1 MDNCELKNL
10 LVETCPVRPGQ
21 EARAW
26 TSFRERLYQPRP
38 FPSPWERILSPSWRG
53 FYAGGAMVC
62 ALLFICNSAVRYLE
76 PVSFAS
82 ANSEVPGVYATSFYS
97 HSAQAQVVW
106 LNGLEPA
113 SDQPTY
119 LDPTTP
125 IPHPVKSPRPSGDQG
140 GL

>member
-1 MDNCELKNL
+1 MDDCELKNL
-10 LVETCPVRPGQ
+10 LAETCPVLPGQ

-26 TSFRERLYQPRP
+26 TALRERLYQAPS
-38 FPSPWERILSPSWRG
+38 PSPWLRFLSPYWRG
-53 FYAGGAMVC
+53 VYAGGALVC
-62 ALLFICNSAVRYLE
+62 ALLFLCNSAVSYFY
-76 PVSFAS
+76 PVSLAS

-97 HSAQAQVVW
+97 HSAKAQVVW

-125 IPHPVKSPRPSGDQG
+125 VPRPAKSPHPSGDPG
-140 GL
+140 SL